1 MNITLSDNALA
12 RVQQFLQREGG
23 VGLRFG
29 VRRTGCS
36 GWAYDVGIADTVHD
50 DDHHFRAGDIDIYVD
65 DKSLG
70 MVAGTHI
77 DFVQQ
82 GLNQTLPLTTPTS
95 KPNAAAA
102 RASPP
107 PTCSS
112 RQPRH
117 QPIRSERCC
126 QCCVCLSPQEL

>member
-82 GLNQTLPLTTPTS
+82 GLNQTFTFDNPNVKAECGCGESFTTTDMQQP
-95 KPNAAAA
+95 AATAPA
-102 RASPP
+102 NPF
-107 PTCSS
+107 
-112 RQPRH
+112 
-117 QPIRSERCC
+117 
-126 QCCVCLSPQEL
+126 

>member
-1 MNITLSDNALA
+1 MSITLSDKAVA

-23 VGLRFG
+23 IGLRFG

-36 GWAYDVGIADTVHD
+36 GWAYDVGIADAAHD

-77 DFVQQ
+77 DFARQ
-82 GLNQTLPLTTPTS
+82 GLNQTFTFDNPNVKAECGCGESFTTTDMQQP
-95 KPNAAAA
+95 AAAT
-102 RASPP
+102 SPANP
-107 PTCSS
+107 F
-112 RQPRH
+112 
-117 QPIRSERCC
+117 
-126 QCCVCLSPQEL
+126 